1 VGTSKPLINKALEH
15 LPTSTTYLEDTKER
29 KNYQEPTMK
38 MSEEGLTAII
48 GIRVYPWLKKQMV
61 EEAKEKGK
69 TLSEYLH
76 ELIAIGWES
85 INDED

>member
-1 VGTSKPLINKALEH
+1 M
-15 LPTSTTYLEDTKER
+15 KER
-29 KNYQEPTMK
+29 KNYREEPTMK

>member
-1 VGTSKPLINKALEH
+1 MSKRNSQGD
-15 LPTSTTYLEDTKER
+15 STLQGY
-29 KNYQEPTMK
+29 K
-38 MSEEGLTAII
+38 MEEQLTAII